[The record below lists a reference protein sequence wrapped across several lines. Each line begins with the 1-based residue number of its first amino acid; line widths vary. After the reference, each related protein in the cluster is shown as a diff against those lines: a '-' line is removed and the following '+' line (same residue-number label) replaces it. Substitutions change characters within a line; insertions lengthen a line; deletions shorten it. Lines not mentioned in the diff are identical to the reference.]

1 MSDPNS
7 MMTPPEMHN
16 GTLRK
21 PINPSHLGTAVLDK
35 SGDFE
40 AGTYH
45 SFTLTYTA
53 GRFGVDDSGS
63 IRVVWRFA
71 TDQTNP
77 QFDDPTAAGYT
88 EVLASNN
95 AVLQARFDPKGNI
108 RPWDRTL
115 QIKVVK
121 GFMKEGDTITVRFGV
136 KDHGGPGMRLQ
147 TFCEDRYEFRVLVD
161 PIATYNFQTLLEQPA
176 ISIVSGKPENWVAVV
191 PSTIA
196 SSEPFALK
204 IKAEDTWGNPTNQA
218 TTVLTPKSNQPIENL
233 PDSITVKS
241 GDFATVVPG
250 LKVN

>member
-7 MMTPPEMHN
+7 LMTPLEMHN
-16 GTLRK
+16 GALRT
-21 PINPSHLGTAVLDK
+21 PIDPAHLGTAVLDK
-35 SGDFE
+35 SGEFD
-40 AGTYH
+40 AGTYQ

-77 QFDDPTAAGYT
+77 QFDDPKGAGYT
-88 EVLASNN
+88 EVVASNN

-121 GFMKEGDTITVRFGV
+121 GFMKEGDTITIRFGV
-136 KDHGGPGMRLQ
+136 TDHGGPGMRLQ
-147 TFCEDRYEFRVLVD
+147 TFCESRYEFRVLVD
-161 PIATYNFQTLLEQPA
+161 PIATYNFQTLPVQPA
-176 ISIVSGKPENWVAVV
+176 ISIVPGLPETWVAVI

-196 SSEPFALK
+196 S
-204 IKAEDTWGNPTNQA
+204 G
-218 TTVLTPKSNQPIENL
+218 
-233 PDSITVKS
+233 
-241 GDFATVVPG
+241 
-250 LKVN
+250 